1 MMKKTLFGVLFGKSN
16 LLSGSIAVI
25 MIASIALGCTCGKGL
40 DLGNISQS
48 GNSSSTSSNSSSD
61 DTTSASNGE
70 VPSSSTC
77 QAMVHELTSDF
88 TRAVDTNDWSDIYE
102 KASTDFQNTY
112 TEDQMRNAFKV
123 FVDKKRVVKPVLDK
137 TDSMSP
143 DFSPSPYIRT
153 EKGLS
158 ILVLNGKF
166 GTKPVPMNF
175 EYEFVNRSGEWK
187 MLKLIV
193 KLV

>member
-1 MMKKTLFGVLFGKSN
+1 MKKTLFGVLFGKQFVERLYRRN
-16 LLSGSIAVI
+16 YHRLDRPW
-25 MIASIALGCTCGKGL
+25 CTCGKGL

-48 GNSSSTSSNSSSD
+48 GNSSSTSSNSD
-61 DTTSASNGE
+61 DTTANSNGE

-88 TRAVDTNDWSDIYE
+88 ARVVDTNDWSDIYE

-166 GTKPVPMNF
+166 ATKPVPLNF

>member
-1 MMKKTLFGVLFGKSN
+1 MKNVFKT
-16 LLSGSIAVI
+16 
-25 MIASIALGCTCGKGL
+25 
-40 DLGNISQS
+40 
-48 GNSSSTSSNSSSD
+48 
-61 DTTSASNGE
+61 
-70 VPSSSTC
+70 
-77 QAMVHELTSDF
+77 
-88 TRAVDTNDWSDIYE
+88 
-102 KASTDFQNTY
+102 
-112 TEDQMRNAFKV
+112 
-123 FVDKKRVVKPVLDK
+123 FVDKKRLVKPVLDK
-137 TDSMSP
+137 TDSMTP
-143 DFSPSPYIRT
+143 TFTPSPFIRT

>member
-1 MMKKTLFGVLFGKSN
+1 
-16 LLSGSIAVI
+16 LLNGIIAVTI
-25 MIASIALGCTCGKGL
+25 IASIALGCTCGKAL

-48 GNSSSTSSNSSSD
+48 GNSSTTSNSD
-61 DTTSASNGE
+61 DTTSDSNSE
-70 VPSSSTC
+70 VLSSSTC

-88 TRAVDTNDWSDIYE
+88 ARAVDSNNWSDIYE

-166 GTKPVPMNF
+166 ATKPVPLNF
-175 EYEFVNRSGEWK
+175 EYEFVNRGGEWK

>member
-1 MMKKTLFGVLFGKSN
+1 MNKNLFGVLFGKSN
-16 LLSGSIAVI
+16 LLNGIIAVTI
-25 MIASIALGCTCGKGL
+25 IASIALGCTCGKAL

-48 GNSSSTSSNSSSD
+48 GNSSTTSNSD
-61 DTTSASNGE
+61 DTTSDSNGE

-88 TRAVDTNDWSDIYE
+88 ARAVDSNNWSDIYE

-166 GTKPVPMNF
+166 ATKPVPLNF
-175 EYEFVNRSGEWK
+175 EYEFVNRGGEWK